1 MVLKDSPGG
10 MVQEKYRRKIETK
23 EDFSQPSDPSAHI
36 QEEVRLAPR
45 SVKGV
50 MDTGVGAMDPKGL
63 SAGMRATE
71 YVSMII

>member
-1 MVLKDSPGG
+1 M
-10 MVQEKYRRKIETK
+10 QEQYRRKVETK
-23 EDFSQPSDPSAHI
+23 EDFSQPSDSPAHI

-50 MDTGVGAMDPKGL
+50 MDTGVGAVDPKGL

-71 YVSMII
+71 YGSMII